1 MQKNYIF
8 LFRMETEHSFM
19 FFRYQIFAKDKTE
32 SNNKFM
38 YRLARGQFP
47 LHKIQII
54 GRFEENK
61 PQSFSSQI
69 VKIIPK
75 KELKEK
81 IKRSKK

>member
-1 MQKNYIF
+1 MLAKN
-8 LFRMETEHSFM
+8 
-19 FFRYQIFAKDKTE
+19 KTE

-54 GRFEENK
+54 GSFEENK

-75 KELKEK
+75 KKEVRKWKLSKLSGGDGELNKN
-81 IKRSKK
+81 KR